1 MRTLRSFAGRLLRL
15 ALSRTGHRLV
25 SPLTIGHDVWND
37 VQNLSSARNIPIRT
51 IFDVGA
57 NDGQT
62 SLLLARRFP
71 GAAIKAF
78 EPSPRT
84 FAALKNAI
92 RPHSAIEAFELAL
105 GAHAQTQELYEYGD
119 TVLSSLHPEANY
131 IKRFPQ
137 HATRRSVTV
146 ETLDRFCRE
155 HGIERIDLLKVDTEG
170 FDLAV
175 LQGASTML
183 DRGGIAFVYVEFND
197 VETADDSGA
206 LGPIARYLQPKGY
219 RFVASYNDYLV
230 TSGKIFNVSNAL
242 FAFDG

>member
-1 MRTLRSFAGRLLRL
+1 MRTLRQIAGRFLRL
-15 ALSRTGHRLV
+15 ALARTGHRLV

-37 VQNLSSARNIPIRT
+37 VQNLSLARSIPIRT

-57 NDGQT
+57 NDGHT

-78 EPSPRT
+78 EPSPKT
-84 FAALKNAI
+84 FATLKSAI
-92 RPHSAIEAFELAL
+92 EHHSAIEAFELAL
-105 GAHAQTQELYEYGD
+105 GSKAQTQELYEYGVS
-119 TVLSSLHPEANY
+119 VLSSLNPDANY

-137 HATRRSVTV
+137 QATRRPVTV
-146 ETLDRFCRE
+146 ETLDRFCRD

-175 LQGASTML
+175 LQGASTL
-183 DRGGIAFVYVEFND
+183 LERGGIAFVYVEFND
-197 VETADDSGA
+197 VETSDDSGA
-206 LGPIARYLQPKGY
+206 LGPIARYLRPRGY

-230 TSGKIFNVSNAL
+230 TDGKIFNVSNAL
-242 FAFDG
+242 FAFDR